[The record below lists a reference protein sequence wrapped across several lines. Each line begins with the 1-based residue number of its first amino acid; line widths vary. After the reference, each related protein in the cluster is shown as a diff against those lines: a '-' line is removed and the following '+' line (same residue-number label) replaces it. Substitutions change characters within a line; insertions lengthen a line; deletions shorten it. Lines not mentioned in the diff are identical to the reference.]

1 MIRLFAF
8 FVNYYYHYY
17 YNKTI
22 FSYCTQN
29 GVLPDVRRDCSTV
42 DGVVVTAIKP
52 ISWKEIRSRWV
63 EHYQP
68 ALLPSSIQDV
78 TASGGCP
85 APYSPSKRAKRVP
98 RPLSKRDQSDRD
110 FFQISL
116 FSLSFFYFPQ
126 KMEFHWP
133 NVCDF
138 KFKVSN
144 SNQRSFELIG
154 FDSSKC
160 RCCLRIDVTFTSNL
174 RFGSFEKES
183 HVSPTILNFL
193 PAIYLTFAWFHEVEV
208 AFPWQGETVPPPLIC
223 PVPRLSATNARLV
236 SRSVWSRVESTNNTH
251 ISPFRVKYASAAQ

>member
-1 MIRLFAF
+1 M
-8 FVNYYYHYY
+8 NYYYHYY

-68 ALLPSSIQDV
+68 ALLPSPIQDV

-85 APYSPSKRAKRVP
+85 APYSPSKGAKRVP

-116 FSLSFFYFPQ
+116 FSLNRKIVVILCSST
-126 KMEFHWP
+126 FHKKWNFIGQP
-133 NVCDF
+133 
-138 KFKVSN
+138 KFA
-144 SNQRSFELIG
+144 
-154 FDSSKC
+154 
-160 RCCLRIDVTFTSNL
+160 
-174 RFGSFEKES
+174 
-183 HVSPTILNFL
+183 ILNSK
-193 PAIYLTFAWFHEVEV
+193 YLIRIRDLLKA
-208 AFPWQGETVPPPLIC
+208 
-223 PVPRLSATNARLV
+223 N
-236 SRSVWSRVESTNNTH
+236 
-251 ISPFRVKYASAAQ
+251 